1 MSWLNSTNA
10 KEILNNLVNRFHNLV
25 TLEDNTIIGLLFRAI
40 YYFVFL
46 VILASFIYLVIILI
60 DIKILNTFKF
70 FIVTFILTFVSE
82 ISLFTKIESNN
93 LFIQVIKRAF
103 LYLFIA
109 IISLITGA
117 VLGLEMI
124 DSIIYCDPTDDPNLN
139 SNSN

>member
-25 TLEDNTIIGLLFRAI
+25 ALEDNTIIGLLFRAI

-46 VILASFIYLVIILI
+46 VILACFIYLVIILI

-124 DSIIYCDPTDDPNLN
+124 DSIINCVATA
-139 SNSN
+139 